1 MGYPLA
7 GRPQGYSARTPAS
20 WPTQESLDAELPP
33 GDTLDGCRGLLGEM
47 VKVLWGVGE
56 KAVDQSS
63 ELPVQ
68 RTLIYKISFSYG
80 VRSKPCYLHRI
91 TLMGSTLRT
100 ATFPCFRNELS
111 LKDRFV
117 TARR

>member
-1 MGYPLA
+1 MA
-7 GRPQGYSARTPAS
+7 A
-20 WPTQESLDAELPP
+20 LDR
-33 GDTLDGCRGLLGEM
+33 CRGLLGEM

-56 KAVDQSS
+56 KGVGQNS

-91 TLMGSTLRT
+91 TLMESTLRT
-100 ATFPCFRNELS
+100 ATFLCFHNEIS
-111 LKDRFV
+111 LKDQFV
-117 TARR
+117 AARR